1 MLLSIVGS
9 IYDNKINKVNLLHL
23 LQHNE
28 IQFFFNKMEAED
40 NSENE
45 LYEITPKKMKTE
57 WSKSY
62 SNKAMEMM
70 KKMGYETD
78 KGLGKQN
85 QGRLEPVVAFQ
96 QDGRRGLGLK
106 HESFPLLTDVW
117 DPNIEEINIPES
129 VLWLSNQNDT
139 VFALEH
145 LKIWLKFGKCPEFLD
160 GEIKFVDADILSGI
174 LEAKTVFDQIN
185 ENELR
190 RARSRSNPFETIRS
204 SIFQN
209 RAAVKMAN
217 IDSMLNF
224 MFTNPIDKNGKSLVD
239 KNDLLYFA
247 DICAG

>member
-1 MLLSIVGS
+1 
-9 IYDNKINKVNLLHL
+9 
-23 LQHNE
+23 
-28 IQFFFNKMEAED
+28 MEAED

-45 LYEITPKKMKTE
+45 LYEIPPKKMKTE

-85 QGRLEPVVAFQ
+85 QGRLEPIVAFQ

-106 HESFPLLTDVW
+106 HESFPRSNDW
-117 DPNIEEINIPES
+117 DPNIEEINIPEC
-129 VLWLSNQNDT
+129 V
-139 VFALEH
+139 
-145 LKIWLKFGKCPEFLD
+145 IWLVNKNDRILNMEELKGWLNFGKRKESLN
-160 GEIKFVDADILSGI
+160 EETHFVDPDILSGI

-224 MFTNPIDKNGKSLVD
+224 MFTNPTDKIGKSLID
-239 KNDLLYFA
+239 NNDLLYFA
-247 DICAG
+247 DICAGW